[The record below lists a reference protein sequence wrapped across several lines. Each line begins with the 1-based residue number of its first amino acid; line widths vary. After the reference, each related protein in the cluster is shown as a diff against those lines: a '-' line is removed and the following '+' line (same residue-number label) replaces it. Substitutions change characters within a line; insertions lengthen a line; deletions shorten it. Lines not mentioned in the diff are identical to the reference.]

1 MNMEEKY
8 ILEDKIDIPEEYLEM
23 TEEELQQKINQQLA
37 EDGKI

>member
-1 MNMEEKY
+1 MEEKY

-23 TEEELQQKINQQLA
+23 TEEELQQRINQQLA

>member
-1 MNMEEKY
+1 MEEKY

-23 TEEELQQKINQQLA
+23 TEEELQQKINQQLT

>member
-1 MNMEEKY
+1 MEEKY